1 MSDVAISE
9 SLSGLLGQIASIR
22 QKKDTVSAELKCISD
37 ELDLL
42 EGLAAEQLRASGL
55 DLCRAAGRSW
65 WVDDT
70 LRVSVPKENRDAVLE
85 AAEAEGMAEELVAVQ
100 TATLKSWL
108 AERMERAKAEGR
120 AYDTPS
126 KGTAFEGL
134 VSEYVE
140 IRLCSRKVG

>member
-1 MSDVAISE
+1 MSDGVLSE
-9 SLSGLLGQIASIR
+9 SLSGLLAQIAAMR
-22 QKKDTVSAELKCISD
+22 TQKDAISAELKTITE
-37 ELDLL
+37 ELDAL

-65 WVDDT
+65 WVDDA
-70 LRVSVPKENRDAVLE
+70 LRVSVPKENRDAVLT
-85 AAEAEGMAEELVAVQ
+85 AASEEGLEEELVALQ

-120 AYDTPS
+120 QYDSPS

-134 VSEYVE
+134 VTEYVE
-140 IRLCSRKVG
+140 VRLCSRKVG